1 MLDAGDS
8 LLFALAI
15 RHRRR
20 GKDDLI
26 LARVLRV
33 EVLDVSEACL
43 AHPHEAENCKLAD
56 LAGKW
61 AVTRVRCIVLNKA
74 SIWIAC

>member
-1 MLDAGDS
+1 MSLAVVHEKYWLAIQGEDKLIEFRSSNQTIVLDAGDS
-8 LLFALAI
+8 LLFALAM

-33 EVLDVSEACL
+33 EVLDVS
-43 AHPHEAENCKLAD
+43 
-56 LAGKW
+56 
-61 AVTRVRCIVLNKA
+61 
-74 SIWIAC
+74 